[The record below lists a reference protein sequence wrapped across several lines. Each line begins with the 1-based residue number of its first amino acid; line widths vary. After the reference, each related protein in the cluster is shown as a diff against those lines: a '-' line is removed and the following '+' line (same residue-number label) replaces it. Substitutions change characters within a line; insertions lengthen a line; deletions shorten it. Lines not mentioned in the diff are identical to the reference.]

1 MYGIFE
7 TKKLFISAVLVFEVG
22 SAVSGAAPNMDT
34 LIVGRVICGV
44 GGNGLYI
51 GAMNIISAFTSAK
64 ERPLY
69 FSFFGITWGGGTVY
83 DPLLLHQFCKYY

>member
-7 TKKLFISAVLVFEVG
+7 TKKLFIFAVLLFGIG
-22 SAVSGAAPNMDT
+22 SAISGAAQNMDT
-34 LIVGRVICGV
+34 LIVGRIICGI

-51 GAMNIISAFTSAK
+51 GAMNIISALTTPK

-69 FSFFGITWGGGTVY
+69 FSFFGITWGGGTV
-83 DPLLLHQFCKYY
+83 